1 MSLDY
6 VKKLTADNEI
16 VETIY
21 ENIEQRL
28 LDRLS
33 KADIKFVPKQL
44 EYIVDEATILRFNRV
59 GSEGMK
65 SESVEGHSV
74 SYVDGDVLDPY
85 ESAIN
90 DYLESLEPEPDRKKG
105 VVYFL

>member
-1 MSLDY
+1 MSLEY
-6 VKKLTADNEI
+6 VKQLTGDNPQAEA
-16 VETIY
+16 IY
-21 ENIEQRL
+21 SKIAERL
-28 LDRLS
+28 LHR
-33 KADIKFVPKQL
+33 IKETEIPLEL
-44 EYIVDEATILRFNRV
+44 EYIVEEATIRRFNRI

-74 SYVDGDVLDPY
+74 TYDMSDVLDPY

-90 DYLESLEPEPDRKKG
+90 DYLEGLKPDDGRKKG

>member
-6 VKKLTADNEI
+6 VKQLTGNNPQ
-16 VETIY
+16 VEVIY
-21 ENIEQRL
+21 NNISERL
-28 LDRLS
+28 LHRLE
-33 KADIKFVPKQL
+33 ATEIPIEL
-44 EYIVDEATILRFNRV
+44 EYIVDEATIRRFNRI

-74 SYVDGDVLDPY
+74 TYLDGDELAPY
-85 ESAIN
+85 ESVIVA
-90 DYLESLEPEPDRKKG
+90 YLEAQEPDDKRKPG

>member
-1 MSLDY
+1 MSLDF
-6 VKKLTADNEI
+6 VKSLTGDNPQ

-21 ENIEQRL
+21 NAIAERL
-28 LDRLS
+28 LIRLDETEIPLS
-33 KADIKFVPKQL
+33 L
-44 EYIVDEATILRFNRV
+44 EYVVDEATIRRFNRI

-74 SYVDGDVLDPY
+74 TYDMSDVLDPY

-90 DYLESLEPEPDRKKG
+90 DYLEGLKPDDGRKKG

>member
-33 KADIKFVPKQL
+33 VAKIEFIPAQL

-74 SYVDGDVLDPY
+74 TYIDGDELAPY
-85 ESAIN
+85 ESAIVA
-90 DYLESLEPEPDRKKG
+90 YLEAQEPEPPRKPG

>member
-6 VKKLTADNEI
+6 VKSLTGDNPQ
-16 VETIY
+16 VEAIY
-21 ENIEQRL
+21 NNIAERL
-28 LDRLS
+28 LHR
-33 KADIKFVPKQL
+33 IKDTEIPLEL
-44 EYIVDEATILRFNRV
+44 EYIVEEATIRRFNRI

-74 SYVDGDVLDPY
+74 TYIDGDELAPY
-85 ESAIN
+85 ESAIVA
-90 DYLESLEPEPDRKKG
+90 YLEALLPDERKKG

>member
-6 VKKLTADNEI
+6 VKSLTGDNPQ
-16 VETIY
+16 VEAIY
-21 ENIEQRL
+21 SKIAERL
-28 LDRLS
+28 LHR
-33 KADIKFVPKQL
+33 IKDTEIPLEL
-44 EYIVDEATILRFNRV
+44 EYIVEEATIRRFNRI

-74 SYVDGDVLDPY
+74 TYLDEDELAPY
-85 ESAIN
+85 ESVIVA
-90 DYLESLEPEPDRKKG
+90 YLEALLPGERKSG

>member
-1 MSLDY
+1 MSLEY
-6 VKKLTADNEI
+6 VKSLTGDNPQ
-16 VETIY
+16 VEAIY
-21 ENIEQRL
+21 SKIAERL
-28 LDRLS
+28 LHR
-33 KADIKFVPKQL
+33 IKETEIPLEL
-44 EYIVDEATILRFNRV
+44 EYIVEEATIRRFNRI

-74 SYVDGDVLDPY
+74 TYDMSDVLDPY

-90 DYLESLEPEPDRKKG
+90 DYLEGLKPDDGRKKG

>member
-6 VKKLTADNEI
+6 VKQLTGDNPQ
-16 VETIY
+16 VEAIY
-21 ENIEQRL
+21 NAIAERL
-28 LDRLS
+28 LIRLDET
-33 KADIKFVPKQL
+33 KVPLSL
-44 EYIVDEATILRFNRV
+44 EYVVDEATIRRFNRI

-74 SYVDGDVLDPY
+74 TYLDEDELAPY
-85 ESAIN
+85 ESAIVA
-90 DYLESLEPEPDRKKG
+90 YLEEQEPEPPRKPG

>member
-6 VKKLTADNEI
+6 VKKLTADNEQ
-16 VETIY
+16 VEAIY
-21 ENIEQRL
+21 DHIEQRL

-33 KADIKFVPKQL
+33 VAKIEFIPAQL

-74 SYVDGDVLDPY
+74 TYDMSDVLDPY

-90 DYLESLEPEPDRKKG
+90 DYLEGLKPDDGRKKG

>member
-6 VKKLTADNEI
+6 VKSLTGDNPQ
-16 VETIY
+16 VEVIY
-21 ENIEQRL
+21 NNIAERL
-28 LDRLS
+28 LHR
-33 KADIKFVPKQL
+33 IKDTEIPIEL
-44 EYIVDEATILRFNRV
+44 EYIVDEATIRRFNRI

-74 SYVDGDVLDPY
+74 TYIDGDELAPY
-85 ESAIN
+85 ESVIAA
-90 DYLESLEPEPDRKKG
+90 YLDALLPDERKKG

>member
-6 VKKLTADNEI
+6 VKQLTGDNPQ
-16 VETIY
+16 VEAVYNAIA
-21 ENIEQRL
+21 ERL
-28 LDRLS
+28 LIRLDETEIPLS
-33 KADIKFVPKQL
+33 L
-44 EYIVDEATILRFNRV
+44 EYVVDEATIRRFNRI

-74 SYVDGDVLDPY
+74 TYIDGDELAPY
-85 ESAIN
+85 ESAIVA
-90 DYLESLEPEPDRKKG
+90 YLEAQEPEPPRKPG

>member
-6 VKKLTADNEI
+6 VKSLTGDNPQ
-16 VETIY
+16 VEVIY
-21 ENIEQRL
+21 NNIAERL
-28 LDRLS
+28 LHR
-33 KADIKFVPKQL
+33 IKDTEVPLEL
-44 EYIVDEATILRFNRV
+44 EYIVDEATIRRFNRI

-74 SYVDGDVLDPY
+74 TYLDEDELAPY
-85 ESAIN
+85 ESVIVA
-90 DYLESLEPEPDRKKG
+90 YLEAQLPEPPRKPG

>member
-6 VKKLTADNEI
+6 VKQLTGDNPQ
-16 VETIY
+16 VEAIY
-21 ENIEQRL
+21 NAIAERL
-28 LDRLS
+28 LIRLDETEIPLS
-33 KADIKFVPKQL
+33 L
-44 EYIVDEATILRFNRV
+44 EYVVDEATIRRFNRI

-74 SYVDGDVLDPY
+74 TYIDGDELAPY
-85 ESAIN
+85 ESAI
-90 DYLESLEPEPDRKKG
+90 DAYLEAQEPEPPRKPG

>member
-6 VKKLTADNEI
+6 VKSLTGDNPQ
-16 VETIY
+16 VEVIY
-21 ENIEQRL
+21 NHIAGRL
-28 LDRLS
+28 LHR
-33 KADIKFVPKQL
+33 IKDTEVPLEL
-44 EYIVDEATILRFNRV
+44 EYIVDEATIRRFNRI

-74 SYVDGDVLDPY
+74 TFDDNDDPLAPY
-85 ESAIN
+85 EAKIE
-90 DYLESLEPEPDRKKG
+90 DYLDGLKSDDEDERKPG

>member
-6 VKKLTADNEI
+6 VKSLTGDNPQ
-16 VETIY
+16 VEAIY
-21 ENIEQRL
+21 SKIAERL
-28 LDRLS
+28 LHR
-33 KADIKFVPKQL
+33 IKETEIPLGL
-44 EYIVDEATILRFNRV
+44 EYIVEEATIRRFNRI

-74 SYVDGDVLDPY
+74 TYLDEDELEPY
-85 ESAIN
+85 ESEIVA
-90 DYLESLEPEPDRKKG
+90 YLEAQEPDDKRKPG

>member
-1 MSLDY
+1 MSLEY
-6 VKKLTADNEI
+6 VKSLTGDNPQ
-16 VETIY
+16 VEAIY
-21 ENIEQRL
+21 NAIAERL
-28 LDRLS
+28 LIRLDETEIPLS
-33 KADIKFVPKQL
+33 L
-44 EYIVDEATILRFNRV
+44 EYVVDEATIRRFNRI

-74 SYVDGDVLDPY
+74 TYDMSDVLDPY

-90 DYLESLEPEPDRKKG
+90 DYLEGLKPDDGRKKG

>member
-6 VKKLTADNEI
+6 VKQLTGDNPQ
-16 VETIY
+16 VEAIY
-21 ENIEQRL
+21 NAIAERL
-28 LDRLS
+28 LIRLDETEIPLS
-33 KADIKFVPKQL
+33 L
-44 EYIVDEATILRFNRV
+44 EYVVDEATIRRFNRI

-74 SYVDGDVLDPY
+74 TYIDEDELAPY
-85 ESAIN
+85 ESAIVA
-90 DYLESLEPEPDRKKG
+90 YLEEQEPEPPRKPG

>member
-6 VKKLTADNEI
+6 VKQLTGDNPQ

-21 ENIEQRL
+21 NAIAERL
-28 LDRLS
+28 LIRLDETEIPLS
-33 KADIKFVPKQL
+33 L
-44 EYIVDEATILRFNRV
+44 EYVVDEATIRRFNRI

-74 SYVDGDVLDPY
+74 TYLDGDELAPY
-85 ESAIN
+85 ESAIVA
-90 DYLESLEPEPDRKKG
+90 YLEAQEPEPPRKPG

>member
-6 VKKLTADNEI
+6 VKQLTGDNPQ
-16 VETIY
+16 VEAIY
-21 ENIEQRL
+21 NAIAERL
-28 LDRLS
+28 LIRLDET
-33 KADIKFVPKQL
+33 KVPLSL
-44 EYIVDEATILRFNRV
+44 EYVVDEATIRRFNRI

-74 SYVDGDVLDPY
+74 TYIDEDELAPY
-85 ESAIN
+85 ESAIVA
-90 DYLESLEPEPDRKKG
+90 YLEAQEPEPPRKPG

>member
-6 VKKLTADNEI
+6 VKKLTADNEV
-16 VETIY
+16 VEMIY
-21 ENIEQRL
+21 ANIEQRL

-33 KADIKFVPKQL
+33 VAKIEFIPAQL

-74 SYVDGDVLDPY
+74 TYDMGDVLDPY
-85 ESAIN
+85 ESSIQ
-90 DYLESLEPEPDRKKG
+90 DYLDSLEPEPDRKKG

>member
-6 VKKLTADNEI
+6 VKSLTGDNPQIEAIYNNI
-16 VETIY
+16 VE
-21 ENIEQRL
+21 RL
-28 LDRLS
+28 LHRI
-33 KADIKFVPKQL
+33 KATEIPLEL
-44 EYIVDEATILRFNRV
+44 EYIVDEATIRRFNRI

-74 SYVDGDVLDPY
+74 TYDMSDALDPY

-90 DYLESLEPEPDRKKG
+90 DYLEGLKPDDGRKKG

>member
-1 MSLDY
+1 MSLEY
-6 VKKLTADNEI
+6 VKQLTGDNPQ
-16 VETIY
+16 VEAIY
-21 ENIEQRL
+21 SKIAERL
-28 LDRLS
+28 LHRI
-33 KADIKFVPKQL
+33 KATEMPLEL
-44 EYIVDEATILRFNRV
+44 EYIVEEATIRRFNRI

-74 SYVDGDVLDPY
+74 TYDMGDVLEPY

-90 DYLESLEPEPDRKKG
+90 DYLEGLKPDDGRKKG

>member
-6 VKKLTADNEI
+6 VKQLTGDNPQ
-16 VETIY
+16 VEAIY
-21 ENIEQRL
+21 NAIAERL
-28 LDRLS
+28 LIRLDETEIPLS
-33 KADIKFVPKQL
+33 L
-44 EYIVDEATILRFNRV
+44 EYVVDEATIRRFNRI

-74 SYVDGDVLDPY
+74 TYDMSDVLDPY

-90 DYLESLEPEPDRKKG
+90 DYLEGLKPDDGRKKG

>member
-6 VKKLTADNEI
+6 VKSLTGDNPQ
-16 VETIY
+16 VEAIY
-21 ENIEQRL
+21 NAIAERL
-28 LDRLS
+28 LIRLDETEIPLS
-33 KADIKFVPKQL
+33 L
-44 EYIVDEATILRFNRV
+44 EYVVDEATIRRFNRI

-74 SYVDGDVLDPY
+74 TYIDGDELAPY
-85 ESAIN
+85 ESAIVA
-90 DYLESLEPEPDRKKG
+90 YLEAREPEPPRKPG